1 MRRTITALTGTCA
14 LFLTL
19 AGCGGTGDDGAP
31 SEQATAIGDV
41 KSADQKVLGGA
52 EAVKAMDDLYQAAQ
66 DKKQTTVTIYGPG
79 EPDRESLYDR
89 FSQRFPGIKVE
100 NVYILGPEYAAKL
113 EGEFASGQ
121 HVADLVQAG
130 DTSIAGQ
137 IGLDYFIDF
146 DPVTADG
153 LDMKSYSDPTGTV
166 MAASALPFGFMYNT
180 NEMKSADAPAG
191 WEDLVDPK
199 YRGKMTSDDVTEFG
213 GGFSTLS
220 HMLWDGRYD
229 EQYLE
234 QLAAQDLTFQ
244 ASLPVAGTAVATGEY
259 AMDPFYP
266 LSFYMRDKKKGAPV
280 DFVFPT
286 EGGVHISP
294 HYLAVINGAPNQEA
308 AELLMTWLFTPEAQ
322 EAAAGVGYYPLMPD
336 EQGPADYPPADEL
349 DLLKPFPLEQVNKIA
364 AGNLALTQS
373 AFGN

>member
-1 MRRTITALTGTCA
+1 MRRTTTALAAAIA
-14 LFLTL
+14 LLLPL
-19 AGCGGTGDDGAP
+19 AGCGGTDDDGV
-31 SEQATAIGDV
+31 EATAIEDV
-41 KSADQKVLGGA
+41 DSADETALGGA
-52 EAVKAMDDLYQAAQ
+52 EAVKAMEDLYQAAQ

-79 EPDRESLYDR
+79 ETDREPLYDL

-130 DTSIAGQ
+130 DTSIAGE
-137 IGLDYFIDF
+137 IGLDYFTDF
-146 DPVTADG
+146 DPVTAEG

-166 MAASALPFGFMYNT
+166 MAASALPFGYMYNT
-180 NEMKSADAPAG
+180 NEMEAEDAPAG

-199 YRGKMTSDDVTEFG
+199 YSGKMTSDDVTEFG

-234 QLAAQDLTFQ
+234 QLADQDITFQ
-244 ASLPVAGTAVATGEY
+244 SSLPVAGAAVATGEY
-259 AMDPFYP
+259 AVQPFYP
-266 LSFYMRDKKKGAPV
+266 LSFYMRDKEKGAPV

-294 HYLAVINGAPNQEA
+294 HYLAVINGAPNKEA

-322 EAAAGVGYYPLMPD
+322 EAAAEVGYYPLMPGED
-336 EQGPADYPPADEL
+336 GPADYPPADEL
-349 DLLKPFPLEQVNKIA
+349 DLLKPFPLEEVNGIA
-364 AGNLALTQS
+364 ASNLEKTQR
-373 AFGN
+373 AFTD